1 MQDNEDVAVTGPKSQ
16 RVRMPSI
23 SYIVA
28 RSYPDC
34 VIGNND
40 KLPWHLATDL
50 KNFRKVTTEHV
61 VIMGRKTYASIGKT
75 LPDRINIVMTRD
87 DSASNRPELDLDA
100 DTQRIFTSSIED
112 TLFFADIISICR
124 GKKDIFV
131 IGGAHM
137 FELFGDLVNKIYLT
151 EVYTGKIEGDAIF
164 DMKFD
169 RRTWKTIFEDSIV
182 KREGID
188 DYGFLFS
195 ILERRERRNRYAFV
209 RQFMTDIDSKEE
221 WLKNNVNKHKRELE
235 RYLTENL
242 ELGL

>member
-1 MQDNEDVAVTGPKSQ
+1 
-16 RVRMPSI
+16 
-23 SYIVA
+23 
-28 RSYPDC
+28 
-34 VIGNND
+34 
-40 KLPWHLATDL
+40 
-50 KNFRKVTTEHV
+50 
-61 VIMGRKTYASIGKT
+61 MGRKTYASIGKT

-112 TLFFADIISICR
+112 TLFFADVISICR